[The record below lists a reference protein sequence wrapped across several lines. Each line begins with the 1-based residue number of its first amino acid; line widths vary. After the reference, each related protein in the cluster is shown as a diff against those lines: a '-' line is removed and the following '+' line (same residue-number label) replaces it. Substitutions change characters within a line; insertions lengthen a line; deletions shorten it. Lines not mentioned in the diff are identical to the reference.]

1 MQLCYR
7 YDQGKKEY
15 VGSEEM
21 LRDPL
26 ETIKQKKDI
35 WVLPADCTLIPPPEA
50 KEGFKIKWTGEA
62 WEYEEEKKE
71 EKKEENELTKYGQTD
86 EEKKQIKRWERN
98 DILNKA
104 MERVERYQT
113 QKEAG
118 LATTDDDKTYSA
130 LLIYAQYLRDFPQQD
145 GEWWNAPILTFEE
158 WGAAQ

>member
-1 MQLCYR
+1 MPLCYR
-7 YDQGKKEY
+7 YDQEKKEY

-35 WVLPADCTLIPPPEA
+35 WVLPADCTLIEPPAE
-50 KEGFKIKWTGEA
+50 KEGFKIKWKGSA
-62 WEYEEEKKE
+62 WEYEEVKKE
-71 EKKEENELTKYGQTD
+71 EDKITKYEPTPD
-86 EEKKQIKRWERN
+86 EKKQMKRWER
-98 DILNKA
+98 DGILNKA
-104 MERVERYQT
+104 MGRVQRYQT

-118 LATTDDDKTYSA
+118 LATTDDEDTYTA
-130 LLIYAQYLRDFPQQD
+130 LLLYAQYLRDFPQQD

>member
-1 MQLCYR
+1 MPLCYR
-7 YDQGKKEY
+7 YDQQKKEY

-35 WVLPADCTLIPPPEA
+35 WVLPADCTLMPPPEA

-62 WEYEEEKKE
+62 WAYEE
-71 EKKEENELTKYGQTD
+71 EKKEENELPQYEPTD
-86 EEKKQIKRWERN
+86 EEKKQMKRWERN
-98 DILNKA
+98 DALEKV
-104 MERVERYQT
+104 MERVQRYQT
-113 QKEAG
+113 QKVAG
-118 LATTDDDKTYSA
+118 LETTETSETVEA
-130 LLIYAQYLRDFPQQD
+130 LLLYAQYLRDFPQQD